1 MTATYLLSTK
11 EILWK
16 IIETYGHDP
25 QTVFARVGLSRD
37 MLFKQGARINH
48 KTADRLWAQATRVVG
63 DPCFGLKAADFWHPS
78 HFNALGYAWLASSTL
93 RQALS
98 RLDRYVHILSQATDV
113 RLQDSLQGLSLTL
126 SDSLEQPARMDLTMA
141 IVVAMCR
148 LNFGPNLKPVA
159 VTFIHPEPS
168 CGERYF
174 ETFKCP
180 VFFAAE
186 SDGLILKTE
195 DVDKQLPGGNQDL
208 ALINDRVMQRYLAEL
223 NRSNIVQRT
232 QQAVIDHLP
241 SGHTT
246 DEKVARDL
254 NMSVRSLQ
262 RKLQRAGT
270 SFRKVLDR
278 TREDLA
284 KDYILDNKLD
294 LTEVAFLL
302 GFSEHSAFSRAF
314 KRWTGHTPSAFRR
327 EKAPLMDATTPK
339 AT

>member
-16 IIETYGHDP
+16 IIETYGHTP
-25 QTVFARVGLSRD
+25 ESVFARAGLTRD
-37 MLFKQGARINH
+37 MLMKQGARITH
-48 KTADRLWAQATRVVG
+48 KTADRLWAEATRVIG
-63 DPCFGLKAADFWHPS
+63 DPCFGLKAAEFWHPS
-78 HFNALGYAWLASSTL
+78 HFHALGYAWLASSTL
-93 RQALS
+93 RQALN
-98 RLDRYVHILSQATDV
+98 RFDRYIHILSQATDV
-113 RLQDSLQGLSLTL
+113 RLEDTPQGLSLTL

-168 CGERYF
+168 CGEKYF

-180 VFFAAE
+180 VFFAADC
-186 SDGLILKTE
+186 DGLTLKQE
-195 DVDKQLPGGNQDL
+195 DVDQRLPSGNQNL
-208 ALINDRVMQRYLAEL
+208 ALINDRVMLRYLDEL
-223 NRSNIVQRT
+223 NQTGIVQRT
-232 QQAVIDHLP
+232 QKVVIAHLP
-241 SGHTT
+241 SGHIS
-246 DEKVARDL
+246 DEKVARAL

-270 SFRKVLDR
+270 SFRRVLDQ

-284 KDYILDNKLD
+284 RDYILDNRLD

-314 KRWTGHTPSAFRR
+314 KRWTGQSPSAFRQA
-327 EKAPLMDATTPK
+327 EAPLAEP
-339 AT
+339 AAPIR